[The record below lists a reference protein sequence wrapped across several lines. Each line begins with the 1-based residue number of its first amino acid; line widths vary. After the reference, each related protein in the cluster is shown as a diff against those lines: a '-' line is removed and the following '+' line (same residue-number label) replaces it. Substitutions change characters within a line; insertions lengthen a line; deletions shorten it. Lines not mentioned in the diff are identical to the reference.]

1 MFEQINTQWVN
12 LGKRFADTAMKAHG
26 LAVEGFE
33 KTLNLNLKTLE
44 DRVEAT
50 VGFFS
55 DVSSARDFDGVKALW
70 PKGVSFAKE
79 SAEKFVAA
87 GQEVMAVTVKTNEAI
102 GALYASDVEAATS
115 TLEAQAKDVSAKVR
129 KATAGK

>member
-12 LGKRFADTAMKAHG
+12 LGKRFADTALKAHG

-50 VGFFS
+50 VGFISEFS
-55 DVSSARDFDGVKALW
+55 GARDFDGVKSLF
-70 PKGVSFAKE
+70 PKGVSLAKE
-79 SAEKFVAA
+79 SAEKFVAN

>member
-12 LGKRFADTAMKAHG
+12 LGKRFADTALKAHG

-50 VGFFS
+50 VGFISEFS
-55 DVSSARDFDGVKALW
+55 GARDIEGVKSLW
-70 PKGVSFAKE
+70 PKGVSLAKE
-79 SAEKFVAA
+79 SAEKFVAN

>member
-12 LGKRFADTAMKAHG
+12 LGKRFADTALKAHG

-50 VGFFS
+50 VGFISEFS
-55 DVSSARDFDGVKALW
+55 GARAFEDVKALW
-70 PKGVSFAKE
+70 PKGVSLAKE
-79 SAEKFVAA
+79 SAEKLVAV
-87 GQEVMAVTVKTNEAI
+87 GQEVIAVTVKTNEAI

>member
-12 LGKRFADTAMKAHG
+12 LGKRFADTALKAHG

-55 DVSSARDFDGVKALW
+55 DATGARDFDGVKSLW
-70 PKGVSFAKE
+70 PKGLTLAKE
-79 SAEKFVAA
+79 SAEKIVAV
-87 GQEVMAVTVKTNEAI
+87 GQEVLAVTVKTNEAI

>member
-12 LGKRFADTAMKAHG
+12 LGKRFADTALKAHG

-50 VGFFS
+50 VGFIS
-55 DVSSARDFDGVKALW
+55 EASGARDFDGVKALW
-70 PKGVSFAKE
+70 PKGLSLAKE
-79 SAEKFVAA
+79 SAEKIVSN
-87 GQEVMAVTVKTNEAI
+87 GQEVLAVTVKTNEAI